1 MQPDTVSLSLVNGML
16 TCDQQ
21 TLGSYWSFL
30 TQHILLCG
38 NQSFTRSNSPWRF
51 PGTCHGP
58 SKHQTY
64 ISNYDKLRD
73 VVKHQLRPY
82 FWVPGSGLDEN
93 RTG

>member
-51 PGTCHGP
+51 PGMSWTI
-58 SKHQTY
+58 KHQTY
-64 ISNYDKLRD
+64 IFNYDKLED
-73 VVKHQLRPY
+73 VVKHQLEPY
-82 FWVPGSGLDEN
+82 FGSQVAGEIKIE
-93 RTG
+93 